1 MPNLKLG
8 LIPDEKPVK
17 LTIELPAGVHRD
29 LVAYG
34 EVLARETGQAVEP
47 GQLVAP
53 MLARFMSA
61 DRGFAKVRR
70 SQVTAKGFSIKKLS
84 GAPMPAHAPHSET
97 A

>member
-17 LTIELPAGVHRD
+17 LTIELPASVHRD
-29 LVAYG
+29 LIAYG

-47 GQLVAP
+47 AQLVTP
-53 MLARFMSA
+53 MLARFMAA

-70 SQVTAKGFSIKKLS
+70 SQVTAKGNLITKPSD
-84 GAPMPAHAPHSET
+84 APTPAREPHSET